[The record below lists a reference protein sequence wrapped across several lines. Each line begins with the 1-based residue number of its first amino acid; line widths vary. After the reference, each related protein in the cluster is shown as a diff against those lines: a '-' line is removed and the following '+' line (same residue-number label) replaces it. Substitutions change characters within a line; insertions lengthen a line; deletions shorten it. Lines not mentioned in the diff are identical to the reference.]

1 MKALLFHFFN
11 FNFFLLEPV
20 MGRKKKKDS
29 MVEVLNFIV
38 YLQLEDSRRGE
49 W

>member
-1 MKALLFHFFN
+1 
-11 FNFFLLEPV
+11 
-20 MGRKKKKDS
+20 MGKKKKKKKDS